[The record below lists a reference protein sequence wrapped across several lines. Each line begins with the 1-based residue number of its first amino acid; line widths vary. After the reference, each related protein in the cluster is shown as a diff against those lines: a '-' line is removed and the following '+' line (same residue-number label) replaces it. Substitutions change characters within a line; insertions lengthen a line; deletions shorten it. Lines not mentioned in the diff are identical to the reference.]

1 MTKNALRLELATY
14 FSSVTFTFY
23 ILFQNEEIF
32 IQLDELDKFQR
43 ITHVWIGFNNRLTQA
58 PKTF

>member
-43 ITHVWIGFNNRLTQA
+43 ITHV
-58 PKTF
+58 